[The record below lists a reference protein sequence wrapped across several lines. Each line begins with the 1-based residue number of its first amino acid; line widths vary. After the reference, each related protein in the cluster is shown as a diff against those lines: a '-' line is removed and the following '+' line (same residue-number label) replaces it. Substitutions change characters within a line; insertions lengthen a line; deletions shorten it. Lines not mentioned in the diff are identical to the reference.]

1 MIRPRILWQYGAIAV
16 GLWLALWLCVCDS
29 KAEAQ
34 KVIGTFRGDAI
45 AAVDDADGRSFRT
58 YHRVTVAQLSTT
70 QWTHVEVCG
79 LVTLVKKEA
88 DGDLHVRMDDG
99 GVFLVAETVPY
110 HKLPAPRVRQRICV
124 RGISREDRTHHWHEV
139 HPVESWAVQ
148 R

>member
-1 MIRPRILWQYGAIAV
+1 MIRPGFWKQATAIALGV
-16 GLWLALWLCVCDS
+16 WLALWLCGGDREAD
-29 KAEAQ
+29 AE
-34 KVIGTFRGDAI
+34 G
-45 AAVDDADGRSFRT
+45 RT
-58 YHRVTVAQLSTT
+58 YHKVTVAKLPTT

-88 DGDLHVRMDDG
+88 DGDLHVRIDDG

-110 HKLPAPRVRQRICV
+110 HPLPAPRSGQRICV
-124 RGISREDRTHHWHEV
+124 RGISREDKTHHWYEV